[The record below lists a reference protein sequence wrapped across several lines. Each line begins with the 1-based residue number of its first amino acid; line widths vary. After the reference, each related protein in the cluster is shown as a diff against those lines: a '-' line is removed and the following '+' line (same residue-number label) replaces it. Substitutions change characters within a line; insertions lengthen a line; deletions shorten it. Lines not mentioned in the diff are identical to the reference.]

1 MTEEAGLP
9 DNVVS
14 LAKFREKKLEAEAE
28 KQRLLDEQNEEDC
41 LIEFDPNSLDSI
53 NEMCADTMNE
63 LFDFLENNFELS
75 LDKKENMVE
84 LVMFLETYKSLI
96 LKACSK
102 WHPFQD
108 MANKIFNGVKF
119 QETEDGTGYKYVF
132 ENLEKI

>member
-14 LAKFREKKLEAEAE
+14 LAKFKENKLEKE
-28 KQRLLDEQNEEDC
+28 KLKQLLQDQEDDEFIQ
-41 LIEFDPNSLDSI
+41 FDPTSLDSI

-63 LFDFLENNFELS
+63 LFDFLENNFELY

-96 LKACSK
+96 LKACDK

-108 MANKIFNGVKF
+108 MADKIFNGVKLE
-119 QETEDGTGYKYVF
+119 QTEDGSGYKYVF

>member
-9 DNVVS
+9 ENVVS
-14 LAKFREKKLEAEAE
+14 LADFRIKKLEAE
-28 KQRLLDEQNEEDC
+28 KKLLEQEEDEDQY
-41 LIEFDPNSLDSI
+41 LIEFDPTSLDSI

-63 LFDFLENNFELS
+63 LFDFLENNFELY

-96 LKACSK
+96 LKACDK

-108 MANKIFNGVKF
+108 MADKIFNGVKLE
-119 QETEDGTGYKYVF
+119 QTEDGSGYKYVF